1 MTVDPNLFDH
11 VKLVESR
18 LADEGIEFASR
29 KDLIDV
35 SECFKP
41 ELFNF
46 FSVHGKT
53 VFLKKYYRSF
63 SLVCRHFNP
72 ASEFGLTCI
81 SHSFANDE
89 FTVRRYTDFSLAMR
103 DFLFVVQGLCKF
115 AHEQA
120 LRSFSRG

>member
-1 MTVDPNLFDH
+1 MKVDPTLFDH

-35 SECFKP
+35 SEFSKP

-53 VFLKKYYRSF
+53 VFIKKYFRSF

-72 ASEFGLTCI
+72 AAEFGLNCI
-81 SHSFANDE
+81 SHSFASDE
-89 FTVRRYTDFSLAMR
+89 FTVRRYTDFCLAVR
-103 DFLFVVQGLCKF
+103 DFLFIVQGLCKC
-115 AHEQA
+115 AHEA
-120 LRSFSRG
+120 AARSFSRG